1 MAEARLKH
9 GLDRAVGFVGGVG
22 RRFMADDCLRAAS
35 ALSYTTVL
43 SLVPLA
49 AVVFALASVFP
60 ATAEML
66 ARIEAY
72 TYSNFMPDLGAETIT
87 QIRGFIGNTGRL
99 GVLSAVFL
107 VVTAALLLATIEDSL
122 NAIWRVVRP
131 RPPLQKVLTYW
142 TMVTLGP
149 LLFGASLSLS
159 GYAFALGQ
167 WVGIDS
173 RGLPLGQLALVLP
186 WLLELVAF
194 TLMYTVIPNRTV
206 RLRHGLIGALVATF
220 AFELLKKGFG
230 YYVVGAA
237 DYRTLYGALA
247 AVPLFLIW
255 MYLSWATTLIGA
267 EVAAFLP
274 EWNVSRG
281 LGGTIGTPRRR
292 LQLAIAVLALLSARA
307 RSGRPTGRKRLRDTL
322 PVPFT
327 ELSDVLGAL
336 EQGRF
341 ITQSNE
347 QWWLSRDLAHAS
359 LHDVLRALGLSHDQ
373 LLAEP
378 PAADTPVWTRRLH
391 ERLSALAGAERE
403 IAAIRLADLLAEA
416 QSKPGPL
423 S

>member
-1 MAEARLKH
+1 MAEPRLQPA
-9 GLDRAVGFVGGVG
+9 LDRAVGFVRGVG
-22 RRFMADDCLRAAS
+22 RRFMVDDCLRAAS

-49 AVVFALASVFP
+49 AVALALASVFP
-60 ATAEML
+60 ATTDMI

-72 TYSNFMPDLGAETIT
+72 VYGNFLPDLGAETIA
-87 QIRGFIGNTGRL
+87 QLRGFIGNTGRL
-99 GVLSAVFL
+99 GLFSAVFL
-107 VVTAALLLATIEDSL
+107 VVTAGLLLATIEDSL

-167 WVGIDS
+167 RVGIDS
-173 RGLPLGQLALVLP
+173 GRLPMAQVTLLLP
-186 WLLELVAF
+186 WMLEFIAF

-206 RLRHGLIGALVATF
+206 RLRHGAIGALVATF
-220 AFELLKKGFG
+220 AFELLKTGFG
-230 YYVVGAA
+230 YYVAGAA

-247 AVPLFLIW
+247 SVPLFLIW
-255 MYLSWATTLIGA
+255 MYLSWATALIGA
-267 EVAAFLP
+267 EVAAYLP

-292 LQLAIAVLALLSARA
+292 LQLAIGVLAVLGQQARRGGA
-307 RSGRPTGRKRLRDTL
+307 VSRKALRDAL

-327 ELSDVLGAL
+327 ELSDVLSAL
-336 EQGRF
+336 EQSRF

-347 QWWLSRDLAHAS
+347 QWWLSRDLVHAT
-359 LHDVLRALGLSHDQ
+359 LDDVLHALGLSVA
-373 LLAEP
+373 LLLG
-378 PAADTPVWTRRLH
+378 DTPEGGPAWAARLH
-391 ERLSALAGAERE
+391 ERLRALAAAEHE
-403 IAAIRLADLLAEA
+403 IAAIRLADLL
-416 QSKPGPL
+416 S
-423 S
+423 